1 MGMRI
6 IIAAVVV
13 VLLGLGGAAGWYF
26 LLRDDGGAHGEKV
39 ATPDVPAEIDQLRFI
54 KLDAFSIPVIRY
66 GKVDKY
72 IPLQATL
79 EVVEPAARQR
89 AQRLMPRLKNAFLM
103 DLHGYFADRPVDKK
117 GVNTRTVK
125 KRMKRVADRT
135 LGPDIVKEILIEGA
149 FERNSP

>member
-1 MGMRI
+1 MGMRV
-6 IIAAVVV
+6 IIATVVV
-13 VLLGLGGAAGWYF
+13 VLMGLGGAAGWYF
-26 LLRDDGGAHGEKV
+26 LLRDDGAQGEKT
-39 ATPDVPAEIDQLRFI
+39 AAPDVPAEIDQLRFI

-72 IPLQATL
+72 ILLQATL

-103 DLHGYFADRPVDKK
+103 DLHGYFADRPADKK

-135 LGPDIVKEILIEGA
+135 LGPNIVKEILIEGA